1 MLNIISRSAKATFVG
16 GQVKVFQNLVK
27 GMDRIGYPYVVNRRL
42 DACEKL
48 WIHDDTRALPLIK
61 RLPPQIKVVVGPN
74 LYVMPRDMPKGLDL
88 RRAIYLHPSDW
99 AADFWR
105 TRGFDLC
112 KLRAWP
118 VGIDTDMFAP
128 TPSGDRKHVLIYH
141 KHRDPAELDKLKNT
155 VDRLGIEHEIIVY
168 GEYKQEEYL
177 RQLAQSKY
185 VIWHGCHESQGIA
198 LQEAL
203 ACDVPILLWDIATLE
218 QFWTGGGGCYRFNDE
233 EKQFPVTAAPYFDRT
248 CGIKIWSIE
257 ELEPAIHRM
266 ESEWSTFQPRAFVV
280 KNLSLEKQARE
291 LLDFFGDWRNEDVSQ
306 EVHALARLSSWRP
319 PIGWILEAVVR
330 RLKTRLGLT

>member
-74 LYVMPRDMPKGLDL
+74 LYVMPRDMPQRLDL
-88 RRAIYLHPSDW
+88 HRAIYVHPSDW
-99 AADFWR
+99 SVDVWR
-105 TRGFDLC
+105 KYGFDLC
-112 KLRAWP
+112 PLRVWP
-118 VGIDTDMFAP
+118 TGIDTDMFAP

-141 KHRDPAELDKLKNT
+141 KNRDPAELDQIKNVLTKLGMKY
-155 VDRLGIEHEIIVY
+155 EIIIY
-168 GEYKQEEYL
+168 RKYKQEEYL
-177 RQLAQSKY
+177 RQLTQSRY
-185 VIWHGCHESQGIA
+185 VIWHGASESQGIA

-203 ACDVPILLWDIATLE
+203 ACNVPILLWDVATLK
-218 QFWTGGGGCYRFNDE
+218 QFWIGGGDCYLFSED
-233 EKQFPVTAAPYFDRT
+233 EKQFPVTAAPYFDQT

-266 ESEWSTFQPRAFVV
+266 QSEWSTFEPRAFVI
-280 KNLSLEKQARE
+280 KNLSLEKQAME
-291 LLDFFGDWRNEDVSQ
+291 LLDFYGDWQHEGLPRNADPMGG
-306 EVHALARLSSWRP
+306 WRP
-319 PIGWILEAVVR
+319 PISWVLQAVAR
-330 RLKTRLGLT
+330 RLKTYLGRT